1 MSDLDI
7 SDFSTTPSASA
18 SDATQRAKKRP
29 AGPRFIFT
37 VDERHVFRNIIAKYR
52 DVIENKR
59 TDNTTKKAKDEAWS
73 QLCEDY
79 NSLAGTR
86 TVCVAQLRKLWD
98 NMKSRWKKKKSEETR
113 EIFRTGGGTLECR
126 PMSPATELVGA
137 VADHMATRLPNP
149 FDSDGAHVSEAV
161 LSLPPAALL
170 EAMVNDNESSQGDF
184 SSEVPA
190 PTSRQAAPSPRLN
203 SRPLTDE
210 ALPVQEECLSAG
222 RPTVLVPVVPS
233 CQSVSEDIAPAQI
246 ARTRAGGPRV
256 AAVERTLA
264 PEVAARI
271 KAIEAEDRRKEEL
284 HQLDLQLRRSQ
295 LAEQRLKNKM
305 QHKLLSLDVEIKK
318 QQLEALKR

>member
-29 AGPRFIFT
+29 ACPRFIFT
-37 VDERHVFRNIIAKYR
+37 VDERHVFRNIMAKYR

-161 LSLPPAALL
+161 LSLPPVALL
-170 EAMVNDNESSQGDF
+170 EAMVNDNEPSQDDF

-190 PTSRQAAPSPRLN
+190 PTSMQAAPSPWLN

-233 CQSVSEDIAPAQI
+233 CQSVSEDITPAQI

-305 QHKLLSLDVEIKK
+305 QRKLLSLDFEIKK
-318 QQLEALKR
+318 RQLEALKR